1 MKMCS
6 KVDQTATL
14 SPQDN
19 YFPEVLENCKEI
31 CYNVENAKAK
41 WRKPDEEV
49 RIMAVTKTV
58 PPEKVNF
65 AVAQG
70 FKLLG
75 ENRVQEFL
83 SKKEAYDKSAE
94 VQFIGHLQTNKVK
107 YIINDVTLIQSV
119 DNLKLAQ
126 EISRLAV
133 KNNKT
138 MNVLVE
144 INIGDEA
151 TKSGV
156 SADMA
161 EELVRQTAQL
171 PNVSVKGLMAIPPV
185 GSGEDVFEKMH
196 GIFLRVKEQ
205 DIPNVSMDIL
215 SMGMSGDYELAIK
228 HGSNLVRIGTK
239 LFGARKYLED

>member
-94 VQFIGHLQTNKVK
+94 VQFIGHIIRRFSSALDLKAVHACLCKLINVVEHTHILGVEDISSFFVLKNRIKLIGALFFHKVVSPAARLCALATICVTVYKVLGKQT
-107 YIINDVTLIQSV
+107 
-119 DNLKLAQ
+119 
-126 EISRLAV
+126 
-133 KNNKT
+133 
-138 MNVLVE
+138 
-144 INIGDEA
+144 
-151 TKSGV
+151 
-156 SADMA
+156 SA
-161 EELVRQTAQL
+161 
-171 PNVSVKGLMAIPPV
+171 
-185 GSGEDVFEKMH
+185 
-196 GIFLRVKEQ
+196 
-205 DIPNVSMDIL
+205 
-215 SMGMSGDYELAIK
+215 
-228 HGSNLVRIGTK
+228 
-239 LFGARKYLED
+239 

>member
-70 FKLLG
+70 FSCWAKTGCRSFFPRRKLTIK
-75 ENRVQEFL
+75 VQKCSL
-83 SKKEAYDKSAE
+83 S
-94 VQFIGHLQTNKVK
+94 
-107 YIINDVTLIQSV
+107 
-119 DNLKLAQ
+119 
-126 EISRLAV
+126 
-133 KNNKT
+133 
-138 MNVLVE
+138 
-144 INIGDEA
+144 
-151 TKSGV
+151 
-156 SADMA
+156 
-161 EELVRQTAQL
+161 
-171 PNVSVKGLMAIPPV
+171 
-185 GSGEDVFEKMH
+185 
-196 GIFLRVKEQ
+196 
-205 DIPNVSMDIL
+205 DICRPI
-215 SMGMSGDYELAIK
+215 
-228 HGSNLVRIGTK
+228 R
-239 LFGARKYLED
+239 